1 MAEEKIILEF
11 EIDAKEALD
20 TLAKAREQLVLL
32 RKEQSELQK
41 SIKNGTAG
49 EDAKKRFAEIGVE
62 IKNLNG
68 VIRANTNELDN
79 QVKAYKAA
87 EGSLEQIRAEL
98 KNVKS
103 EYEALSAAE
112 REGARGQELIDKMNK
127 LNLSAKEVQ
136 AQMSGVPIGLSKAVA
151 AMKQMGPFAGNAAA
165 GVSKLGLAFKALLAN
180 PIVLAIAAIVAVI
193 KKLVDSFKKNDEA
206 MTKLQKAFAP
216 FKAVL
221 SVIERAF
228 QAIVNVIAKVI
239 EWYGKLYSKIISII
253 PGMKDYVQAQED
265 IVESTDK
272 LEDKERE
279 YTVNSAKRNAEI
291 SELRNKSLESEKYT
305 VEERRKFLED
315 ALKLEKEDADEKREI
330 AAEKL
335 RIAQKQALGEIGYT
349 EMTEEAWNKLSDEQ
363 KNTLSQL
370 QADVINTTT
379 EFNNSIRR
387 MTSQLN
393 SFDKEVKRQEEER
406 QKQQEEDRKKAAENY
421 KQRVEL
427 ERTALQELEDLT
439 IESMKDLQVKEEKQA
454 QVQTQREID
463 AIKEKLKTETN
474 LSETARKAMNQKIV
488 LLETNLQLKLGEIS
502 KKYNEERLKSQLELT
517 QKYYE
522 EALKTATGEK
532 AIAYQQILSN
542 MVFDSQ
548 IKALED
554 RKKYLFD
561 IIDDVSDKEAMEIAK
576 ESQQIDAIIDS
587 LRKNK
592 SLAATKIEV
601 EGQNAIDAIK
611 SANEQLIQ
619 EISDN
624 KLLGKFYDNEVE
636 KTKIF
641 EQQARNRLAIAEAE
655 YNRLKNYSEEEQ
667 KAVYGSFEN
676 YQNVLLTAE
685 NNVVKSQND
694 VANAIRNT
702 NEVMKQQ
709 QLALIETFN
718 SYVDSMNGLVG
729 AFGNLFTTL
738 AEDDADMQKFANAM
752 AYTQIMMDMAQGIS
766 GAVAQAQSVP
776 FPANIAA
783 MITGMTAVTTAIG
796 SAIALYKQNNKV
808 ATPPKFADGGLVGG
822 VTSDRTD
829 DSVSAKLS
837 VGEFVM
843 KSSSV
848 KSLGVDTLNS
858 MNTTGRIPQAQFS
871 YDMLREIVVE
881 AASSVK
887 NEVSVQEITSLQRK
901 VEVKENISKY

>member
-103 EYEALSAAE
+103 EYESLSAAE
-112 REGARGQELIDKMNK
+112 RESARGQELIDKMNK

-228 QAIVNVIAKVI
+228 QAIVNVISKVV

-315 ALKLEKEDADEKREI
+315 ALKLEKEDADEKRII
-330 AAEKL
+330 ASEKL
-335 RIAQKQALGEIGYT
+335 RIAQKQALGEIGYV

-393 SFDKEVKRQEEER
+393 SFDKEENK
-406 QKQQEEDRKKAAENY
+406 KKEDNEKKAAEDA
-421 KQRVEL
+421 KKRVEL
-427 ERTALQELEDLT
+427 EKQALQELEDLT
-439 IESMKDLQVKEEKQA
+439 IESMKNLQEKEEAQA
-454 QVQTQREID
+454 KVQTEREIED
-463 AIKEKLKTETN
+463 IKEKLRTEKN
-474 LSETARKAMNQKIV
+474 LTEKARQALNQKII
-488 LLETNLQLKLGEIS
+488 LLESNLQVKLGEIS
-502 KKYNEERLKSQLELT
+502 KKYDEERIKSRLDAEQKLLEQLIKSADKNMVT
-517 QKYYE
+517 
-522 EALKTATGEK
+522 
-532 AIAYQQILSN
+532 YQQILSD
-542 MVFDSQ
+542 MMYDAQ
-548 IKALED
+548 IKALDE
-554 RKKYLFD
+554 
-561 IIDDVSDKEAMEIAK
+561 
-576 ESQQIDAIIDS
+576 QI
-587 LRKNK
+587 NK
-592 SLAATKIEV
+592 STDLKEIDLLSKLVEELKKSKGKARIVIEQ
-601 EGQNAIDAIK
+601 EGKDAREAIK
-611 SANEQLIQ
+611 Q
-619 EISDN
+619 ENDN
-624 KLLGKFYDNEVE
+624 LLKEIEDNRSLGVYYNNEVE
-636 KTKIF
+636 KTKIY
-641 EQQARNRLAIAEAE
+641 EQQARNRLAIAQSYLSKIE
-655 YNRLKNYSEEEQ
+655 NYTQEERDAIYGSEE
-667 KAVYGSFEN
+667 K
-676 YQNVLLTAE
+676 YQNALLKAQ
-685 NNVVKSQND
+685 NAVVQNQNA
-694 VANAIRNT
+694 VEEAIRNT
-702 NEVMKQQ
+702 AAAALQQKQTMIDTYT
-709 QLALIETFN
+709 AIADAT
-718 SYVDSMNGLVG
+718 
-729 AFGNLFTTL
+729 GNILNNFQSLFENL
-738 AEDDADMQKFANAM
+738 AESDEKYSAYAKALAMMQILISTAVSI
-752 AYTQIMMDMAQGIS
+752 TQAIQ
-766 GAVAQAQSVP
+766 GAVQAAAATG
-776 FPANIAA
+776 PAAP
-783 MITGMTAVTTAIG
+783 
-796 SAIALYKQNNKV
+796 V
-808 ATPPKFADGGLVGG
+808 ATPIFITEMVGIVSGAIASAVGILKKAEKPNKPQFADGGLVGG
-822 VTSDRTD
+822 ITSNRTD
-829 DSVSAKLS
+829 DSVDAKLS

-848 KSLGVDTLNS
+848 KSIGVDTLNS
-858 MNTTGRIPQAQFS
+858 MNTTGRIQQSFN
-871 YDMLREIVVE
+871 YEVMRDMLVE
-881 AASSVK
+881 AVSQIQP
-887 NEVSVQEITSLQRK
+887 EVSVKEIISSTNR
-901 VEVKENISKY
+901 VNVKEQISKY